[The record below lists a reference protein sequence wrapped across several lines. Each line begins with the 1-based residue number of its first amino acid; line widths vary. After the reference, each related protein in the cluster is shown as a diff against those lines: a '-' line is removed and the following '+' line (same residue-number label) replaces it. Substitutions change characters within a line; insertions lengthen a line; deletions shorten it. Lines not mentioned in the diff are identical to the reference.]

1 MLGCAM
7 KRIILHL
14 ITNVGVLMLDA
25 TTLLTT
31 AAVIGL
37 ASSLVSLA
45 LSKWSLLR
53 SLPYS

>member
-1 MLGCAM
+1 M
-7 KRIILHL
+7 KRIFLHL

-45 LSKWSLLR
+45 LSRWSLLR